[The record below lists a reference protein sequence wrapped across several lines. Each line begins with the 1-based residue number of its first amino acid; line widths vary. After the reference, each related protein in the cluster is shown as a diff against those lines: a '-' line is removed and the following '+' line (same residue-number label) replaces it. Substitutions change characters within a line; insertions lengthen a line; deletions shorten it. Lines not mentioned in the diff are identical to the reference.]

1 DPDDIL
7 TRTEEES
14 ATLTGFDITA
24 NIKVGNEAF
33 VNIIVDPAT
42 GDNLRVSGN
51 GDLRFNLYPNG
62 RMALAGR
69 YEINE
74 GHYELSLY
82 EIVSRRFELAKG
94 GSVSWTG
101 DPFDANLDV
110 SAIYKIETSASALMA
125 SQTSGA
131 DTATKDSF
139 RQVLPFLVYLNVDG
153 ELLKP
158 EISFRLDLPEA
169 EQGAIGGQ
177 VYGRIQQL
185 NTQDQELNK
194 QVFSLLV
201 LNKFFPTSGADG
213 SSGGTAAIA
222 RDNINQALSDQLN
235 QYGGKLLGNT
245 GIDLNFGL
253 NSFTD
258 YQGGVQERTQLDVSA
273 SKKLLDDRLIVSVGS
288 EVDVQGSAAN
298 GEETPVIGNVS
309 LEYLLS
315 ETGKWRLKGFRRNQF
330 DNVIDGQLVVSGIS
344 IIFAREF
351 NEFSNLFKKTV
362 EEQAAKE
369 ERKQEK
375 IKARKEEEERKE
387 QESKRN

>member
-1 DPDDIL
+1 
-7 TRTEEES
+7 
-14 ATLTGFDITA
+14 
-24 NIKVGNEAF
+24 
-33 VNIIVDPAT
+33 DPAT

-110 SAIYKIETSASALMA
+110 SAIYRIETSASALMA

-387 QESKRN
+387 QEDKKN